1 MTIDNDSLG
10 SAGQERL
17 YPGDD
22 LVVQVEV
29 LEFAK
34 EAVVWHFVECL
45 RKIEYCYVC
54 LGASVENGSQV
65 VGCYDQL
72 RLARAAS
79 SEPMLSVH

>member
-10 SAGQERL
+10 SVGQERL

-22 LVVQVEV
+22 LVVQVEAI
-29 LEFAK
+29 EFAK
-34 EAVVWHFVECL
+34 EAMMWHFVEGL

-72 RLARAAS
+72 RLARTTS